1 MIYLNY
7 SILST
12 NNNNVSIQ
20 SEQDLYHCLLPH
32 PHHLR
37 SNPHSM
43 YISRHIDG
51 AELIGTGTYLE
62 NEFKNHQLYVNT
74 LSTAAY
80 VIVFGSYI
88 ILAIFAQR
96 FFLSRRLGDK
106 G

>member
-1 MIYLNY
+1 MYL
-7 SILST
+7 T
-12 NNNNVSIQ
+12 
-20 SEQDLYHCLLPH
+20 LYP
-32 PHHLR
+32 
-37 SNPHSM
+37 
-43 YISRHIDG
+43 DG

-62 NEFKNHQLYVNT
+62 NEYNNHQLYVNT

-80 VIVFGSYI
+80 AIVFGSYL